1 VLTRPEFAPAA
12 EHFVLVRLDYE
23 PGMDQLPQEPGEPQ
37 ASWRDH
43 YEINSFPTVIL
54 ADASG
59 RPYAMTGNNG
69 LRPAP
74 YLAHIQE
81 LHQAHAKRDAAFA
94 KAAATEG
101 PEKARHLADGLGAMR
116 AAMHVISS
124 SNADPLV
131 RFYREEIDTLI
142 RLDPDSS
149 AGLKPKYEET
159 LRAETQRSDVG
170 AFYDRVD
177 AIYKEQG
184 VDAAL
189 KLLDERIA
197 AAESID
203 LRNRFRL
210 SRRTLLEWSNRHEE
224 ALALSQELADDDSLT
239 PDQRHDSRL
248 RIAWNLWRLGRV
260 DDAVALWDA
269 LIEES
274 TDDPRRQFRIL
285 FSKAQMIWHNQRF
298 EEVLDAWERAIPLV
312 EPNTEDWRNGQWWR
326 IRTLARMGR
335 EKEAWAAYDAL
346 AASDGLRPVERPLY
360 IAHIALMLNEHG
372 AREAAL
378 SAAARAEDALQDVL
392 IESKQDRESAEYA
405 RTILERVKTGG
416 TSSSE
421 ATASAGSPGKSD
433 DDR

>member
-1 VLTRPEFAPAA
+1 
-12 EHFVLVRLDYE
+12 
-23 PGMDQLPQEPGEPQ
+23 M
-37 ASWRDH
+37 
-43 YEINSFPTVIL
+43 
-54 ADASG
+54 
-59 RPYAMTGNNG
+59 
-69 LRPAP
+69 
-74 YLAHIQE
+74 
-81 LHQAHAKRDAAFA
+81 HAKRDAAFGNA
-94 KAAATEG
+94 STTEG
-101 PEKARHLADGLGAMR
+101 LEKARHLADGLGALR
-116 AAMHVISS
+116 SAMQPIG
-124 SNADPLV
+124 SNPDPLV
-131 RFYREEIDTLI
+131 RFYSEEIDALL

-149 AGLKPKYEET
+149 AGLRPKFEET
-159 LRAETQRSDVG
+159 LRAEQQRSDVE